1 MDILI
6 DTVQKPT
13 LRVMKIIT
21 KYSKNAENNFRDKN
35 KPKRQISIIDKSI
48 CGMYT

>member
-6 DTVQKPT
+6 DMVQKTT
-13 LRVMKIIT
+13 LRVMKIIP

-35 KPKRQISIIDKSI
+35 KPKRQISIIDKSF